1 MVITF
6 AVAVRRGTNSY
17 RHARG
22 RSRGSI
28 RAVGPR
34 SVVEFPERM
43 EPTGKNLLLR
53 PGMADVRCVVS
64 QAVRSS
70 IRCRNPGISLVT

>member
-17 RHARG
+17 GHARG

-34 SVVEFPERM
+34 SVVVLFPARKK
-43 EPTGKNLLLR
+43 PSGKNRCPLTR
-53 PGMADVRCVVS
+53 AWRVRNVCGVFW
-64 QAVRSS
+64 A
-70 IRCRNPGISLVT
+70 